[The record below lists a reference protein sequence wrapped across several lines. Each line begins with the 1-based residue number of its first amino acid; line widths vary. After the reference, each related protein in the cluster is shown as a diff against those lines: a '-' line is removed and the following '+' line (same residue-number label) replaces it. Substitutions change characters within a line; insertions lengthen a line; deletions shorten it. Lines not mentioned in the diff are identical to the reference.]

1 MTYLTQKILQYGSL
15 AVTTTEIRMTILIPR
30 QQIEVLS
37 KRLWHGNY
45 VAVEPAYQ
53 QLQQDLIAGKCSITE
68 LLEQQDK
75 EFYAYTIRAEYQDGS
90 LAVISKLKI

>member
-1 MTYLTQKILQYGSL
+1 MTQKNLQYGSL
-15 AVTTTEIRMTILIPR
+15 AVKTTEIRMTILIPR

-53 QLQQDLIAGKCSITE
+53 QLQQDLNSWNDKVNGLVG
-68 LLEQQDK
+68 LLNSE
-75 EFYAYTIRAEYQDGS
+75 S
-90 LAVISKLKI
+90 